1 MPIYADAIISAK
13 QVITMDPSNS
23 MATSVAIKDGII
35 LAVGDD
41 LRSVQGPDTAT
52 HSFLDCTVFPGFI
65 EPHTHPDLCAQM
77 YSWVDIS
84 GFSHKT
90 SIEVMEALRKSIYKA
105 PKGEWIFAFGY
116 DPVIFPDLTGLTRDE
131 LDDIAPENPI
141 AVMTQSMHTLFVN
154 SLALSEAG
162 IDESS
167 EPARFGGEYVRDH
180 TGRLTGKIEESP
192 AMRPFLRF
200 FDDSKET
207 RSNNLSRQ
215 YDRYKSVGI
224 TTIGSAGLFFRD
236 EETVALYQDETVGDR
251 LRIRNAVYLR
261 HMDID
266 NHNLPKFPSN
276 KVFGM
281 SGVKL
286 WYDGSPYTG
295 TMLLD
300 QPYLNTEL
308 TTKGL
313 GIATDSTGRANWEL
327 DEFYQLVSGLHDRG
341 VQILVHAQGD
351 RATREVLDTF
361 ERVLNNSSNK
371 VHRHRIEHSA
381 LMERDEILRAAD
393 LGISISFHM
402 NHVKYYGQRLRD
414 EIIGSDRSQYL
425 MPARSAQEAGIRIS
439 LHADSPMFPPNP
451 LDLVQTAV
459 GRMSVTGE
467 MINEPEKL
475 DLKDA
480 MRAVTIDAAWQ
491 LGIDDQVGS
500 LEVGKL
506 ADFTILGQNPFD
518 VNTNKLNAIPILDTW
533 LSGTSTNSLIN

>member
-1 MPIYADAIISAK
+1 MPIYADAIVSAK
-13 QVITMDPSNS
+13 HIVTMDSS
-23 MATSVAIKDGII
+23 DSVGTSVAIKDGVI
-35 LAVGDD
+35 LAIGTD
-41 LRSVQGPDTAT
+41 LQDMEGPDTAVHT
-52 HSFLDCTVFPGFI
+52 FLDCTVFPGFI

-84 GFSHKT
+84 GFSHQT
-90 SIEVMEALRKSIYKA
+90 SIEVMDTLQKA
-105 PKGEWIFAFGY
+105 VNQVPKDEWIFAFGY
-116 DPVIFPDLTGLTRDE
+116 DPVIFRELTGLTRE
-131 LDDIAPENPI
+131 ALDKISPENPI

-154 SLALSEAG
+154 SLALTEAG

-167 EPARFGGEYVRDH
+167 EPARFGGEYVRDE

-200 FDDSKET
+200 FDDSIET
-207 RSNNLSRQ
+207 RSDNLSRQ

-236 EETVALYQDETVGDR
+236 SDTVALYQNETKIDR

-266 NHNLPKFPSN
+266 NHNLPAFSSN
-276 KVFGM
+276 NVFGM

-300 QPYLNTEL
+300 QPYLNSEL
-308 TTKGL
+308 TIEGL
-313 GIATDSTGRANWEL
+313 GIEADSTGRANWEL
-327 DEFYQLVSGLHDRG
+327 DEFHQLIKELHDRG

-361 ERVLNNSSNK
+361 ERVLSNSSNK

-381 LMERDEILRAAD
+381 LMEKDEIARAAD

-414 EIIGSDRSQYL
+414 EIIGPDRSQYL
-425 MPARSAQEAGIRIS
+425 MPARSAHEAGIRIS

-459 GRMSVTGE
+459 TRLTLTGE
-467 MINEPEKL
+467 VINEPEKL
-475 DLKDA
+475 DLRDA
-480 MRAVTIDAAWQ
+480 LRAVTIDAAWQ
-491 LGIDDQVGS
+491 LGIDDQIGS

-518 VNTNKLNAIPILDTW
+518 VSKSQLNAIPIIDTW
-533 LSGTSTNSLIN
+533 LSGTSTNRPI

>member
-1 MPIYADAIISAK
+1 MPIYADTIISAR
-13 QVITMDPSNS
+13 QIITMDLSDS
-23 MATSVAIKDGII
+23 IVTSVAIKDGVI
-35 LAVGDD
+35 LAVGTD
-41 LRSVQGPDTAT
+41 LQSMQGPDTAT

-84 GFSHKT
+84 GFSHQT
-90 SIEVMEALRKSIYKA
+90 SVEVMNALRKSISKV
-105 PKGEWIFAFGY
+105 PNGEWIFAFGY
-116 DPVIFPDLTGLTRDE
+116 DPVIFPDLTGLTRDQ
-131 LDDIAPENPI
+131 LDQIAPENPI

-154 SLALSEAG
+154 SLAFSEAG

-167 EPARFGGEYVRDH
+167 EPARFGGEYVRDQ

-200 FDDSKET
+200 FDDSVKT
-207 RSNNLSRQ
+207 RSNNLSKQ
-215 YDRYKSVGI
+215 YDRYRSVGI

-236 EETVALYQDETVGDR
+236 EETVALYENETKADR

-266 NHNLPKFPSN
+266 NHNLPKFSSN
-276 KVFGM
+276 NMFGI

-300 QPYLNTEL
+300 QPYLNSEL
-308 TTKGL
+308 TTEGL
-313 GIATDSTGRANWEL
+313 GIATNSTGRANWEL
-327 DEFYQLVSGLHDRG
+327 DDFYQLVNGLHDRG

-361 ERVLNNSSNK
+361 ERVLKNSPNK

-381 LMERDEILRAAD
+381 LMEKDEISRAAD

-402 NHVKYYGQRLRD
+402 NHIKYYGQRLRD
-414 EIIGSDRSQYL
+414 EIIGYERSQYL
-425 MPARSAQEAGIRIS
+425 MPARTAQEAGIRIS

-459 GRMSVTGE
+459 TRMAVTGE
-467 MINEPEKL
+467 VINEPEKL

-480 MRAVTIDAAWQ
+480 LRAVTIDAAWQ
-491 LGIDDQVGS
+491 LGIDDQIGS
-500 LEVGKL
+500 LEIGKL
-506 ADFTILGQNPFD
+506 ADFTILGQDPFHVNP
-518 VNTNKLNAIPILDTW
+518 NQLNAIPIIDTW
-533 LSGTSTNSLIN
+533 LSGASTSHLI

>member
-1 MPIYADAIISAK
+1 MPIYADTIISAR
-13 QVITMDPSNS
+13 QIITMDLSDS
-23 MATSVAIKDGII
+23 IVTSVAIKDGVI
-35 LAVGDD
+35 LAVGTD
-41 LRSVQGPDTAT
+41 LQSMQGPDTAT

-84 GFSHKT
+84 GFSHQT
-90 SIEVMEALRKSIYKA
+90 SVEVMNALRKSISKV

-116 DPVIFPDLTGLTRDE
+116 DPVIFPDLTGLTRDQ
-131 LDDIAPENPI
+131 LDQIAPENPI

-154 SLALSEAG
+154 SLAFSEAG

-167 EPARFGGEYVRDH
+167 EPARFGGEYVRDQ

-200 FDDSKET
+200 FDDSVKT
-207 RSNNLSRQ
+207 RSNNLSKQ
-215 YDRYKSVGI
+215 YDRYRSVGI

-236 EETVALYQDETVGDR
+236 EETVALYQNETKADR

-266 NHNLPKFPSN
+266 NHNLPKFSSN
-276 KVFGM
+276 NMFGM

-300 QPYLNTEL
+300 QPYLNSEL
-308 TTKGL
+308 TTEGL
-313 GIATDSTGRANWEL
+313 GIATNSTGRANWEL
-327 DEFYQLVSGLHDRG
+327 DDFYQLVNGLHDRG

-361 ERVLNNSSNK
+361 ERVLKNSPNK

-381 LMERDEILRAAD
+381 LMEKDEISRAAD

-414 EIIGSDRSQYL
+414 EIIGYERSQYL
-425 MPARSAQEAGIRIS
+425 MPARTAQEAGIRIS

-459 GRMSVTGE
+459 TRMAMTGE
-467 MINEPEKL
+467 VINEPEKL

-480 MRAVTIDAAWQ
+480 LRAVTIDAAWQ
-491 LGIDDQVGS
+491 LGIDDQIGS
-500 LEVGKL
+500 LEIGKL
-506 ADFTILGQNPFD
+506 ADFTILGQDPFHVNP
-518 VNTNKLNAIPILDTW
+518 NQLNAIPIIDTW
-533 LSGTSTNSLIN
+533 LSGTSTSHLI

>member
-1 MPIYADAIISAK
+1 MPIYADTIISAK
-13 QVITMDPSNS
+13 QIITMDLSDS
-23 MATSVAIKDGII
+23 TVTSVAIKDGVI
-35 LAVGDD
+35 LAVGTD
-41 LRSVQGPDTAT
+41 LQSMQGPDTAT

-84 GFSHKT
+84 GFSHQT
-90 SIEVMEALRKSIYKA
+90 SVEVMNALRKSISKV

-116 DPVIFPDLTGLTRDE
+116 DPVIFPDLTGLTRDQ
-131 LDDIAPENPI
+131 LDQIAPENPV

-154 SLALSEAG
+154 SLAFSEAG

-167 EPARFGGEYVRDH
+167 EPARFGGEYVRDQ

-200 FDDSKET
+200 FDDSVKT
-207 RSNNLSRQ
+207 RSNNLSKQ
-215 YDRYKSVGI
+215 YDRYRSVGI

-236 EETVALYQDETVGDR
+236 EETVALYQNETKADR

-266 NHNLPKFPSN
+266 DHNLPKFSSN
-276 KVFGM
+276 NMFGM

-300 QPYLNTEL
+300 QPYLNSEL
-308 TTKGL
+308 TTEGL
-313 GIATDSTGRANWEL
+313 GIATNSTGRANWEL
-327 DEFYQLVSGLHDRG
+327 DDFYQLVNGLHDRG

-361 ERVLNNSSNK
+361 ERVLKNSPNK

-381 LMERDEILRAAD
+381 LMEKDEISRAAD

-414 EIIGSDRSQYL
+414 EIIGYERSQYL
-425 MPARSAQEAGIRIS
+425 MPARTAQEAGIRIS

-459 GRMSVTGE
+459 TRMAMTGE
-467 MINEPEKL
+467 VINEPEKL

-480 MRAVTIDAAWQ
+480 LRAVTIDAAWQ
-491 LGIDDQVGS
+491 LGIDDQIGS
-500 LEVGKL
+500 LEIGKL
-506 ADFTILGQNPFD
+506 ADFTILGQDPFHVNP
-518 VNTNKLNAIPILDTW
+518 NQLNAIPIIDTW
-533 LSGTSTNSLIN
+533 LSGTSTSHLI

>member
-1 MPIYADAIISAK
+1 MPIYADTIISAR
-13 QVITMDPSNS
+13 QIITMDLSDS
-23 MATSVAIKDGII
+23 IVTSVAIKDGVI
-35 LAVGDD
+35 LAVGTD
-41 LRSVQGPDTAT
+41 LQSMQGPDTAT

-84 GFSHKT
+84 GFSHQT
-90 SIEVMEALRKSIYKA
+90 SVEVMNALRKSISKV

-116 DPVIFPDLTGLTRDE
+116 DPVIFPDLTGLTRDQ
-131 LDDIAPENPI
+131 LDQIAPENPV

-154 SLALSEAG
+154 SLAFSEAG

-167 EPARFGGEYVRDH
+167 EPARFGGEYVRDQ

-200 FDDSKET
+200 FDDSVKT
-207 RSNNLSRQ
+207 RSNNLSKQ
-215 YDRYKSVGI
+215 YDRYRSVGI

-236 EETVALYQDETVGDR
+236 EETVALYQNETKADR

-266 NHNLPKFPSN
+266 NHNLPKFSSN
-276 KVFGM
+276 NMFGM

-300 QPYLNTEL
+300 QPYLNSEL
-308 TTKGL
+308 TTEGL
-313 GIATDSTGRANWEL
+313 GIATNSTGRANWEL
-327 DEFYQLVSGLHDRG
+327 DDFYQLVNGLHGRG

-361 ERVLNNSSNK
+361 ERVLKNSPNK

-381 LMERDEILRAAD
+381 LMEKDEISRAAD

-402 NHVKYYGQRLRD
+402 NHIKYYGQRLRD
-414 EIIGSDRSQYL
+414 EIIGYERSQYL
-425 MPARSAQEAGIRIS
+425 MPARTAQEAGIRIS

-459 GRMSVTGE
+459 TRMAVTGE
-467 MINEPEKL
+467 VINEPEKL

-480 MRAVTIDAAWQ
+480 LRAVTIDAAWQ
-491 LGIDDQVGS
+491 LGIDDQIGS
-500 LEVGKL
+500 LEIGKL
-506 ADFTILGQNPFD
+506 ADFTILGQDPFHVNP
-518 VNTNKLNAIPILDTW
+518 NQLNAIPIIDTW
-533 LSGTSTNSLIN
+533 LSGTSTSHLI

>member
-1 MPIYADAIISAK
+1 MPIYADTIISAR
-13 QVITMDPSNS
+13 QIITMDLSDS
-23 MATSVAIKDGII
+23 IVTSVAIKDGVI
-35 LAVGDD
+35 LAVGTD
-41 LRSVQGPDTAT
+41 LQSMQGPDTAT

-84 GFSHKT
+84 GFSHQT
-90 SIEVMEALRKSIYKA
+90 SVEVMNALRKSISKV

-116 DPVIFPDLTGLTRDE
+116 DPVIFPDLTGLTRDQ
-131 LDDIAPENPI
+131 LDQIAPENPV

-154 SLALSEAG
+154 SLAFSEAG

-167 EPARFGGEYVRDH
+167 EPARFGGEYVRDQ

-200 FDDSKET
+200 FDDSVKT
-207 RSNNLSRQ
+207 RSNNLSKQ
-215 YDRYKSVGI
+215 YDRYRSVGI

-236 EETVALYQDETVGDR
+236 EETVALYQNETKADR

-266 NHNLPKFPSN
+266 NHNLPKFSSN
-276 KVFGM
+276 NMFGM

-300 QPYLNTEL
+300 QPYLNSEL
-308 TTKGL
+308 TTEGL
-313 GIATDSTGRANWEL
+313 GIATNSTGRANWEL
-327 DEFYQLVSGLHDRG
+327 DDFYQLVNGLHDRG

-361 ERVLNNSSNK
+361 ERVLKNSPNK

-381 LMERDEILRAAD
+381 LMEKDEISRAAD

-414 EIIGSDRSQYL
+414 EIIGYERSQYL
-425 MPARSAQEAGIRIS
+425 MPARTAQEAGIRIS

-459 GRMSVTGE
+459 TRMAMTGE
-467 MINEPEKL
+467 VINEPEKL

-480 MRAVTIDAAWQ
+480 LRAVTIDAAWQ
-491 LGIDDQVGS
+491 LGIDDQIGS
-500 LEVGKL
+500 LEIGKL
-506 ADFTILGQNPFD
+506 ADFTILGQDPFHVNP
-518 VNTNKLNAIPILDTW
+518 NQLNAIPIIDTW
-533 LSGTSTNSLIN
+533 LSGASTSHLI